1 LATATQIEQTEHSIG
16 GHAVGGDGTADNPA
30 LRLDP
35 ELRFLLACCSA
46 EISSGQPQLDQIL
59 PAQLNWDRTLKLAEY
74 HRLLPSLHAW
84 VCKSGN
90 VPLSIRSAIR
100 ARFQKHVTRVL
111 RFSAELSQIT
121 RHFEDRGI
129 EVLAHKGPALS
140 QLLYDDPAMRQFG
153 DLDFLVRDRDVRP
166 ARAALIELGYEPRLH
181 LSPRQERVYLHSG
194 YEFVFDLGAERNVVE
209 LQWQIL
215 PRFYATEFD
224 MEALFQR
231 SVDLQLDGL
240 RLRMLGDEDQLL
252 VLCVHAAKH
261 QWAQI
266 AMLRDIAVLARRQ
279 LDWQWVEAE
288 AERLGIFRILAI
300 CLWLSRSLFQCEL
313 PGVAQTVAD
322 SIHAHAKGPASAI
335 QARLIGGAELNPES
349 FPYFRAMMAVRERW
363 QDSVR
368 FAYRLAVTPSVS
380 EWQTI
385 RLPDSLFGLYR
396 GIRLLRWA
404 RRFSF
409 PF

>member
-1 LATATQIEQTEHSIG
+1 MATATQIEHSID
-16 GHAVGGDGTADNPA
+16 GHGAADNPA

-35 ELRFLLACCSA
+35 ELRLLLACCSA
-46 EISSGQPQLDQIL
+46 EISSGQSQLDQIL
-59 PAQLNWDRTLKLAEY
+59 PAPLNWDRTLKLAEH
-74 HRLLPSLHAW
+74 HRLLPLLHTS
-84 VCKSGN
+84 VCKTGG
-90 VPLSIRSAIR
+90 VPISIRSAIR

-111 RFSAELSQIT
+111 RFSSELLRIT
-121 RHFEDRGI
+121 RQFEDREI
-129 EVLAHKGPALS
+129 QVLAHKGPALS
-140 QLLYDDPAMRQFG
+140 QLLYGDPAMRQFG
-153 DLDFLVRDRDVRP
+153 DLDFLVKDRDVGR

-181 LSPRQERVYLHSG
+181 LSPRQERAYMHSG
-194 YEFVFDLGAERNVVE
+194 YEFIFGLGAERNLVE

-231 SVDLQLDGL
+231 SVDLQMDGI
-240 RLRMLGDEDQLL
+240 RLRTLGDADQLL

-261 QWAQI
+261 QWAQV

-279 LDWQWVEAE
+279 LDWRWIEAE
-288 AERLGIFRILAI
+288 AGRLGILRILAI
-300 CLWLSRSLFQCEL
+300 CLWLCRSLFQGKL
-313 PGVAQTVAD
+313 PGAAQTVAD
-322 SIHAHAKGPASAI
+322 SAHAQGPASAI
-335 QARLIGGAELNPES
+335 QARLIAGAELNPES

-363 QDSVR
+363 QDRVR
-368 FAYRLAVTPSVS
+368 FSYRLAVTPSVS

-385 RLPDSLFGLYR
+385 MFPDSLFGLYR

-409 PF
+409 PS